1 MDDGIILFS
10 IIFLATDEVLAH
22 QQTAASTSTKFD
34 GKNAYNKQSPG
45 RRPGE
50 YDSPNIEK

>member
-1 MDDGIILFS
+1 MCNVADTTGGYLDF
-10 IIFLATDEVLAH
+10 FP
-22 QQTAASTSTKFD
+22 TKFD